1 MRATAEQKGRGTTTA
16 DRTAD
21 AHEER
26 TCDGL

>member
-1 MRATAEQKGRGTTTA
+1 MRATAEQKGHGTAAA